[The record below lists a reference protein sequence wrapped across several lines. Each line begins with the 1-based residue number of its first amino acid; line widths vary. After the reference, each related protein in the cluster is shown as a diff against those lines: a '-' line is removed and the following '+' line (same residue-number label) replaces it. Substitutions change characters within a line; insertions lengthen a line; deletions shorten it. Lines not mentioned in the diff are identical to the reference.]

1 MRRHY
6 LRYIPVLAGLFIVVA
21 VMSVVVYLVMGFMH
35 SKPATTKQF
44 VQQITLLQP
53 PPPPPPPVQKP
64 PPPEVKQ
71 EVNVPKPD
79 DTPKDTPDPADNL
92 PPIDDNL
99 GLDAAGGAG
108 TDGFGLVGKKGGADL
123 IGSGGGRFRWY
134 INVIQSDISSAL
146 SDVEDIRKDRYTA
159 VVRLWIGKGGEV
171 NRVEL
176 VQSTGKHALD
186 KKLQVALSDVR
197 HISEAPPEELPQPIE
212 LRIHSR
218 L

>member
-1 MRRHY
+1 MMRRY
-6 LRYIPVLAGLFIVVA
+6 LRYLPILAGMLMVVA

-35 SKPATTKQF
+35 SKPTNTKKF

-64 PPPEVKQ
+64 PPPEIKQ

-79 DTPKDTPDPADNL
+79 NTPKDAPDRADNL

-99 GLDAAGGAG
+99 GLDAAAGAG
-108 TDGFGLVGKKGGADL
+108 ADGFGLVGKKGAADL
-123 IGSGGGRFRWY
+123 IGGGGGRFRWY
-134 INVIQSDISSAL
+134 ISVIQSDISSAL
-146 SDVEDIRKDRYTA
+146 SDNEDIRKDRYTA
-159 VVRLWIGKGGEV
+159 VVRLWIGKDGKV
-171 NRVEL
+171 SRVEL
-176 VQSTGKHALD
+176 VKSTGKHALD
-186 KKLQVALSDVR
+186 KKLQVALADVQQ
-197 HISEAPPEELPQPIE
+197 ISEAPPEELPQPIE